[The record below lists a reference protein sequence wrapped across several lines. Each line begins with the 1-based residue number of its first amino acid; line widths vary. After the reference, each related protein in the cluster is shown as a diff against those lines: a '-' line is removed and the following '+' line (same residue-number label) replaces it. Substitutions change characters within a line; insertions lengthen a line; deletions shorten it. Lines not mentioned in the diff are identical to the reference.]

1 MRWEVMGARKSW
13 VSHAR
18 PDLSCTHYFQAH
30 ATQATSYSTFGA
42 VALECSELGVFQLF
56 LNQSQ
61 PRVSNNFNRGHSTAR
76 NFSLCFSSNRGPT
89 SIQQLTK
96 LS

>member
-1 MRWEVMGARKSW
+1 MHALGSNGRKKELGLPGW

-42 VALECSELGVFQLF
+42 VPLECSELGVFQLF

-76 NFSLCFSSNRGPT
+76 NFSLYFLFKQGT
-89 SIQQLTK
+89 D
-96 LS
+96 